1 MVEAVEAT
9 GGTALWDAIVS
20 TLHALRSKAR
30 GVTRKLFILTDGE
43 DQHSTESDFASC
55 SAAVSKP
62 GFVVEVVLVA
72 VTSGIGGEAQK
83 QLERLASDTWGS
95 TNCSIKSRRCAPTSR
110 HRRSARRFSLEILR
124 RAARRMRRA
133 STRGSALPA
142 RSVRFTTIR
151 FTICSAKLWD
161 TSA

>member
-1 MVEAVEAT
+1 MYRYIPRE
-9 GGTALWDAIVS
+9 
-20 TLHALRSKAR
+20 
-30 GVTRKLFILTDGE
+30 
-43 DQHSTESDFASC
+43 SC
-55 SAAVSKP
+55 SQFDSLPLTSLTIFLLSRELQPEAA
-62 GFVVEVVLVA
+62 EA
-72 VTSGIGGEAQK
+72 ETEAEAEAEAAGEK

-133 STRGSALPA
+133 STRGSVLPA